1 MNLSPIAPNW
11 AQTQAQRG
19 DLVHRN
25 GGSPLSAFPDKSGRR
40 ADVNLSQ
47 PCFLPLKGP
56 SILKLMNTAPLPRPL
71 TIYLVHEG
79 QWVAARLLR
88 LFRRIPNVACI
99 GVGRYSSRTIA
110 AVEAVQPDIV
120 VLDIGAGHRDAL
132 HRLQSL
138 REAARTAIVLL
149 LAHGCAWQSRQR
161 YLEAG
166 ADYCLD
172 MTLQFAE
179 LMNCLQ
185 RLGKTSR
192 SDDEVRQT
200 PLIATPP
207 IA

>member
-1 MNLSPIAPNW
+1 MK
-11 AQTQAQRG
+11 TG
-19 DLVHRN
+19 
-25 GGSPLSAFPDKSGRR
+25 PL
-40 ADVNLSQ
+40 
-47 PCFLPLKGP
+47 
-56 SILKLMNTAPLPRPL
+56 TRPL

-99 GVGRYSSRTIA
+99 GVGRYSSRTVA
-110 AVEAVQPDIV
+110 AVEAMRPDIV

-138 REAARTAIVLL
+138 GEAAGTAVVLL
-149 LAHGCAWQSRQR
+149 LAHGDASQSQQR
-161 YLEAG
+161 YSEAG
-166 ADYCLD
+166 ADYCFD

-185 RLGKTSR
+185 RLGKAGR
-192 SDDEVRQT
+192 PEDELRQT
-200 PLIATPP
+200 PLLETPP